1 MRKFSSFCYFAF
13 LNGVNLAVLYVTMV
27 RVIMEFNFNSD
38 IRILS
43 IFICKGHVFLTYFLS
58 HLSSFLL
65 CTISVDRVI
74 SVMFLRKAKDLC
86 TPKVAFYT
94 TIGLVVFN
102 FLLSSHF
109 LIFESGYV
117 EHDLALNITRVI
129 CEPRNGTS
137 YSKMVQNTWK
147 LVDMSIYAFFPFGI
161 MLICSIIIIGRVTQQ
176 SNKFKKPF
184 KQKENTAKG
193 GAQAQSNLRSNN
205 ETKFNTRTRN
215 LALMLIPVNVLFLM
229 FMAPVVLTMYLY
241 DNLSYDKLTLAVV
254 ELLSYCNFTFNF
266 FIYFLTSSK
275 FREEFYKFVNEYFC
289 KSANNNNNNN
299 TNKTNATTINSTVI
313 ANRKAQQNTKNMT
326 IEANENI
333 ELMNDDDEQK
343 MGNNDD

>member
-38 IRILS
+38 IRILNL
-43 IFICKGHVFLTYFLS
+43 FICKIHVFLTYFLS

-86 TPKVAFYT
+86 TPRVAFYI
-94 TIGLVVFN
+94 TIGLVIFN

-109 LIFESGYV
+109 LIFESGHL
-117 EHDLALNITRVI
+117 EHDLSTNITRVI
-129 CEPRNGTS
+129 CEPRNGTL
-137 YSKMVQNTWK
+137 YSQIVQNAWK
-147 LVDMSIYAFFPFGI
+147 LVDMSIYALFPFCI

-176 SNKFKKPF
+176 SNKFRKPL
-184 KQKENTAKG
+184 KQSENAAKETQ
-193 GAQAQSNLRSNN
+193 AQANLRNNN
-205 ETKFNTRTRN
+205 EAKFNARTRN

-241 DNLSYDKLTLAVV
+241 ENLNYDKLTLAIV

-275 FREEFYKFVNEYFC
+275 FREEFYKFLNEYFC
-289 KSANNNNNNN
+289 KSANNNTNS
-299 TNKTNATTINSTVI
+299 NKTNATTVNATVI
-313 ANRKAQQNTKNMT
+313 VNRKPQPNAKNKT
-326 IEANENI
+326 IENI
-333 ELMNDDDEQK
+333 ELINDDNGK
-343 MGNNDD
+343 LDD